1 MKIYRFDMYRKYIK
15 RILDLFFS
23 LTLIVFLL
31 PLGIILTIV
40 LSFTNGGNPF
50 FIQER
55 PGLNGKIFR
64 LIKFRSMNNKRD
76 ANGKLLPDT
85 ERMTRAGNFIR
96 KTSLDE
102 LPQLIN
108 IFRGEMS
115 FIGPRPLLV
124 SYLPLY
130 NDFQGR
136 RHEVRPGLTGWAQVN
151 GRNTISWEQ
160 KFEMDVWYVDNM
172 NFKNDVKILYLSF
185 IKVLGRRDI
194 NSSESQTMELFRGNS
209 NDR

>member
-1 MKIYRFDMYRKYIK
+1 MYRKYIK
-15 RILDLFFS
+15 RILDLIFS

-55 PGLNGKIFR
+55 PGLNGKTFR

-85 ERMTRAGNFIR
+85 ERMTRAGTFIR

-160 KFEMDVWYVDNM
+160 KFEMDVWYVNNM